1 MTLVELQEWAYNNL
15 DNYKIIQSGGV
26 KNTVAVYFTSHN
38 LFYPDTVEC
47 FEKAIKE
54 KDRYE
59 WTRIKLNRASKHI
72 FLRDIFKIW
81 YVKGINSKINS
92 IPQILDFLKKET
104 EGYGEIVMIGSSAGG
119 TAAALFGSMLNADII
134 FDFNGQ
140 FEMNSSILKDKIKP
154 LEELKG
160 IYGCYYN
167 LVDIVT
173 NAQNIYY
180 FVSSNSYWDIQQWK
194 HSRNMNLN
202 RIYFSTSH
210 HGIPFLKCALPK
222 ILNMNKRDLAN
233 LADRHF
239 NPLLFTI
246 RYAGLISTIKEIIK
260 IIDIKFKK
268 NFR

>member
-1 MTLVELQEWAYNNL
+1 M
-15 DNYKIIQSGGV
+15 
-26 KNTVAVYFTSHN
+26 
-38 LFYPDTVEC
+38 
-47 FEKAIKE
+47 
-54 KDRYE
+54 
-59 WTRIKLNRASKHI
+59 
-72 FLRDIFKIW
+72 
-81 YVKGINSKINS
+81 
-92 IPQILDFLKKET
+92 DFLKKET
-104 EGYGEIVMIGSSAGG
+104 EGYDEIVMIGSSAGG

-222 ILNMNKRDLAN
+222 ILNMNKRDLSN
-233 LADRHF
+233 LADRRF

-260 IIDIKFKK
+260 IIDVKFKK